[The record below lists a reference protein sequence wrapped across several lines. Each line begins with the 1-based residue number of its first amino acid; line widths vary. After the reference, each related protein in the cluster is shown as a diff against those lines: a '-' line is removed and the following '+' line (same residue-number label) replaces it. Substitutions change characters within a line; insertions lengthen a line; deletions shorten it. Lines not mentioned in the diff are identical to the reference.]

1 MNYQDLIQEV
11 LKTKSIPFEPGRVSE
26 VLTQINLDTRFTY
39 LGKGEWGLRA
49 WVTSKGPRK
58 LSSVSS
64 LSKSSVEDDD
74 EADLDE
80 EKDLL
85 GEEDFEREP
94 DDEEGDRHEL
104 QGVSYKNKKTSK
116 RSKEDSWN

>member
-94 DDEEGDRHEL
+94 DDEEGDGHEL
-104 QGVSYKNKKTSK
+104 QGVSYKNKKASK